1 MRAGRLATG
10 YAQATGDVRVFDI
23 GLQEMLVIAVLVV
36 LFFPP
41 EDLPALFRTA
51 GRWYAKMRRSS
62 DELRRAFNVEV
73 ARAESELRVEE
84 LQARREAVRAAREA
98 NAADAR
104 SPEPTGATDAPGPR
118 LPPGLVTGVAAAPA
132 PVTGVARPV
141 SGGPPEAP
149 LPGNPLPSG
158 DAA

>member
-1 MRAGRLATG
+1 MTRLAG
-10 YAQATGDVRVFDI
+10 GARVFDI
-23 GLQEMLVIAVLVV
+23 GLQEMMVIAVLVV

-73 ARAESELRVEE
+73 ARAESELRMEE
-84 LQARREAVRAAREA
+84 LRARREAVRAAREA
-98 NAADAR
+98 NAADAADVQ
-104 SPEPTGATDAPGPR
+104 PEGSASVPSPR
-118 LPPGLVTGVAAAPA
+118 LPPGLVSAVAATPA
-132 PVTGVARPV
+132 PVASVSRPA
-141 SGGPPEAP
+141 GPGE
-149 LPGNPLPSG
+149 PSPTPS

>member
-1 MRAGRLATG
+1 M
-10 YAQATGDVRVFDI
+10 FDI

-73 ARAESELRVEE
+73 ARAETELRMEE

-98 NAADAR
+98 NATAADA
-104 SPEPTGATDAPGPR
+104 PDAVASGPR
-118 LPPGLVTGVAAAPA
+118 LPPGLVSGVAAAPS
-132 PVTGVARPV
+132 PVTGVARPPD
-141 SGGPPEAP
+141 GTPPA
-149 LPGNPLPSG
+149 G

>member
-1 MRAGRLATG
+1 M
-10 YAQATGDVRVFDI
+10 FDI
-23 GLQEMLVIAVLVV
+23 GLQEMMVIAVLVV

-73 ARAESELRVEE
+73 ARAESELRMEE
-84 LQARREAVRAAREA
+84 LRARREAVRAAREA
-98 NAADAR
+98 NAADAAEAQ
-104 SPEPTGATDAPGPR
+104 PDGPATVPPPR
-118 LPPGLVTGVAAAPA
+118 LPAGLVSAVSATPA
-132 PVTGVARPV
+132 PVAGVNRPA
-141 SGGPPEAP
+141 GPGE
-149 LPGNPLPSG
+149 PSPTPS